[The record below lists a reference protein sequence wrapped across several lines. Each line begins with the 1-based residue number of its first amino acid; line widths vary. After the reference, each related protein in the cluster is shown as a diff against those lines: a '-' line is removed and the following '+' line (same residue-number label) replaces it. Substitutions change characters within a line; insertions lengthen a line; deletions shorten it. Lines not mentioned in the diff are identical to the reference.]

1 MFCFVGERD
10 QALQD
15 CAQLHGFNADLE
27 GNKKTMEQQLEQAD
41 KKIAQQL

>member
-10 QALQD
+10 QVLQD
-15 CAQLHGFNADLE
+15 CAQLHGFNADLD
-27 GNKKTMEQQLEQAD
+27 GYKKTTEQQLEQAD